1 VVFPV
6 LDTSFPRHQRPAC
19 PASSRCSYSGLPP
32 AAYSCLDSRVAAVC
46 AGTGQPATGP
56 DSASPPET
64 PAGMARSTSTTFIR
78 KRPSPCVVQKGSF
91 RWLVPVGLSGEHL
104 PTTKRHIA
112 CVPRRSGSP
121 EAVPVTS
128 WCCKFF
134 SLRSY
139 LVFNCMHS
147 VSI

>member
-6 LDTSFPRHQRPAC
+6 LWTRVSRGTNDLLARRVVGVPTVVYHRPPTVAWTRESLPCAQAPGNRPPDRIAPPLPRHRQAWHGRP
-19 PASSRCSYSGLPP
+19 PRLSSGN
-32 AAYSCLDSRVAAVC
+32 
-46 AGTGQPATGP
+46 
-56 DSASPPET
+56 
-64 PAGMARSTSTTFIR
+64 

-128 WCCKFF
+128 WCCKKKIAEELF
-134 SLRSY
+134 S
-139 LVFNCMHS
+139 
-147 VSI
+147 I